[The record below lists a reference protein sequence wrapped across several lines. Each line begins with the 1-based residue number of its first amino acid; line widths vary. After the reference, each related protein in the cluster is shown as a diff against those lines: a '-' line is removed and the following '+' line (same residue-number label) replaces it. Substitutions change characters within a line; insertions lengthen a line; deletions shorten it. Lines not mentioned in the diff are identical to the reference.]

1 MRRTRQD
8 FEQMNRLFAH
18 LDRSPAAVR
27 ARLSALEALLE
38 GSIRLPGT
46 QRRFGLD
53 AILGLVPVLGDV
65 IGGLLSSYFIWE
77 ARNLG
82 MSKWQLTR
90 MGANVVIDTALGFV
104 PLVGDVFDFVFR
116 SNSRNLKI
124 VKNHLDRHHPDSSM
138 IEGEVISRR

>member
-1 MRRTRQD
+1 MRIDTQD
-8 FEQMNRLFAH
+8 FDQMTSLLGG

-27 ARLSALEALLE
+27 ARLEALETSLE
-38 GSIRLPGT
+38 GSFRVPGT
-46 QRRFGLD
+46 RHRFGLD

-65 IGGLLSSYFIWE
+65 LGGLMSTYFIWE

-104 PLVGDVFDFVFR
+104 PVVGDVFDFAFR
-116 SNSRNLKI
+116 SNRRNLRI
-124 VKNHLDRHHPDSSM
+124 VKKHLDRYHPESSL
-138 IEGEVISRR
+138 IEGEIIGRR